1 MYSVIF
7 MPNIT
12 STTKKNSKKDRAS
25 ETLQTIPSDIKEK
38 NITSSKG
45 LFTGFRNLTIESAPI
60 IPKDKAISSLITDVI
75 SSAIFGKSR

>member
-1 MYSVIF
+1 

-12 STTKKNSKKDRAS
+12 STTKKNSKKDKGS
-25 ETLQTIPSDIKEK
+25 ETLHTIPSDIKEK

-45 LFTGFRNLTIESAPI
+45 LFTGFRNLTIDSAPI

-75 SSAIFGKSR
+75 SSDIFGKSR